1 MGNLHKNAVR
11 ILYKMYDISCTY
23 LLLLRMFEWCKTLE
37 RIGWMDEQVRE
48 AVSHPNNNT
57 SD

>member
-1 MGNLHKNAVR
+1 MGNFHKNAVR

-23 LLLLRMFEWCKTLE
+23 LLFLRIFEWCKTLE
-37 RIGWMDEQVRE
+37 GIGWMDQQMRE
-48 AVSHPNNNT
+48 ELGYPNNNT

>member
-23 LLLLRMFEWCKTLE
+23 LLLLLMFEWCKTLE

-48 AVSHPNNNT
+48 EVSHSNNNT